1 MKLSLITLLLFCAI
15 ACKETTKKPV
25 DANVP
30 KKENLFDTLRGEY
43 KEWYPGRKQM
53 KIDGSYTEQK
63 RRQGLWTFYTEDGLE
78 LSTIHYENG
87 LREGFSIVKR
97 PDGSLFY
104 TGEYKNDKPA
114 GLWKFYDEKGVEVS
128 TKQY

>member
-1 MKLSLITLLLFCAI
+1 MKLSLITLLLYFTF
-15 ACKETTKKPV
+15 ACSEKTDKPIE
-25 DANVP
+25 AT

-53 KIDGSYTEQK
+53 KIEGSYTEEK
-63 RRQGLWTFYTEDGLE
+63 RRQGLWTYFTQDGIE
-78 LSTIHYENG
+78 QSTIHYENG

-97 PDGSLFY
+97 PDGTLFY
-104 TGEYKNDKPA
+104 TGEYKNDKPT
-114 GLWKFYDEKGVEVS
+114 GLWKFYDEKGVEIS